1 MNTLKN
7 INFILKFVFKTK
19 PFYIIYILICT
30 ILQSFNSIISIFIV
44 PLIINMIETKTEFKY
59 IFILLISIFIYR
71 MVVDSFIN
79 FTSSNYALK
88 TEIDLKKSIQQ
99 QLFEKAI
106 NMDLEKYD
114 NPEFYNDFIII
125 NSEMDNVLTNI
136 LSNFRTIIYSCI
148 TTLGSVA
155 IILNLDLF
163 CLIFVVISLSLS
175 YLLSLKGNKMVFN
188 RRMETR
194 VTDRK
199 VSYINRIFY
208 FKEYATDIRLTS
220 IYNKFIKD
228 YKQCI
233 DEIKEVDIKYGLKFM
248 FLNFFNQF
256 FLNTLMYNGFLTI
269 YLVYNV
275 LVLQSITVAGFF
287 GIYNAINY
295 INSDFW
301 NLIMLFPQFKQYEGY
316 IEKYKTFINT
326 TPKIQNKINSLKINS
341 SFKSLELKNIS
352 FEYNENNRILKNINM
367 AINKGQKIAIV
378 GSNGAGKSTLIKL
391 ILRLYDPSGG
401 NILYN
406 NIDIKD
412 LDLQYYRN
420 LFSVVFQDFKLF
432 AFTVGENIIMDE
444 LEDYSKVNKVLDICG
459 LKDKVQNMT
468 DGVNSLLYKE
478 FSNSGIILSGGEEQ
492 KIAIARAFAKN
503 SDLII
508 MDEPT
513 SSLDPISEYN
523 LNKTILE
530 QCKDKTVIFISHRLS
545 TTVMADKIYM
555 LEDGKIIESGTHKEL
570 LSKDGKYAELF
581 KIQVSKYK

>member
-44 PLIINMIETKTEFKY
+44 PLIINMIETKIEFKY

-71 MVVDSFIN
+71 MIVDSFIN

-287 GIYNAINY
+287 GIYSAINY

-326 TPKIQNKINSLKINS
+326 TPIIQNKINALKINS

-367 AINKGQKIAIV
+367 TINKGQKIAIV

-391 ILRLYDPSGG
+391 ILRLYDPSDG
-401 NILYN
+401 NIFYN

>member
-287 GIYNAINY
+287 GIYSAINY

-326 TPKIQNKINSLKINS
+326 TPIIQNKINALKINS

-367 AINKGQKIAIV
+367 TINKGQKIAIV

-391 ILRLYDPSGG
+391 ILRLYDPSDG
-401 NILYN
+401 NIFYN

>member
-175 YLLSLKGNKMVFN
+175 YLLSLKGNKMVFD

-208 FKEYATDIRLTS
+208 FKEYATDIRLTN

-341 SFKSLELKNIS
+341 SFKLLELKNIS
-352 FEYNENNRILKNINM
+352 FEYNENNRILKDINM
-367 AINKGQKIAIV
+367 TINKGQKIAIV

-401 NILYN
+401 NIFYN

-432 AFTVGENIIMDE
+432 AFTVSENIIMDE

>member
-163 CLIFVVISLSLS
+163 CLIFVVASLSLS

>member
-326 TPKIQNKINSLKINS
+326 TPIIQNKINALKINS

-367 AINKGQKIAIV
+367 TINKGQKIAIV

-401 NILYN
+401 NIFYN

-432 AFTVGENIIMDE
+432 AFTVSENIIMDE

>member
-44 PLIINMIETKTEFKY
+44 PLIINMIETKIEFKY

-71 MVVDSFIN
+71 MIVDSFIN

-233 DEIKEVDIKYGLKFM
+233 DEIKKVDIKYGLKFM

-275 LVLQSITVAGFF
+275 LVLQNITVAGFF

-352 FEYNENNRILKNINM
+352 FEYNENNRILKDINM
-367 AINKGQKIAIV
+367 TINKGQKIAIV

-401 NILYN
+401 NIFYN

>member
-352 FEYNENNRILKNINM
+352 FEYNENNRILKDINM
-367 AINKGQKIAIV
+367 TINKGQKIAIV

-401 NILYN
+401 NIFYN

>member
-175 YLLSLKGNKMVFN
+175 YLLSLKGNKMVFD

-208 FKEYATDIRLTS
+208 FKEYAMDIRLTN

-341 SFKSLELKNIS
+341 SFKSLELKNIC
-352 FEYNENNRILKNINM
+352 FEYNENNKILKNINM
-367 AINKGQKIAIV
+367 TINKGQKIAIV

-401 NILYN
+401 NIFYN

-523 LNKTILE
+523 LNKTILG

>member
-44 PLIINMIETKTEFKY
+44 PLIINMIETKIEFKY

-71 MVVDSFIN
+71 MIVDSFIN

-88 TEIDLKKSIQQ
+88 TEIDLRKSIQQ

-163 CLIFVVISLSLS
+163 CLIFVVASLSLS
-175 YLLSLKGNKMVFN
+175 YLLSLKGNKMVFD

-208 FKEYATDIRLTS
+208 FKEYATDIRLTN

-233 DEIKEVDIKYGLKFM
+233 DEIKKVDIKYGLKFM

-352 FEYNENNRILKNINM
+352 FEYNENNRILKDINM
-367 AINKGQKIAIV
+367 TINKGQKIAIV

-401 NILYN
+401 NIFYN

-432 AFTVGENIIMDE
+432 AFTVGENIIMDK

>member
-163 CLIFVVISLSLS
+163 CLIFVVASLSLS

-367 AINKGQKIAIV
+367 TINKGQKIAIV

-401 NILYN
+401 NIFYN

>member
-44 PLIINMIETKTEFKY
+44 PLIINMIETKIEFKY

-71 MVVDSFIN
+71 MIVDSFIN

-352 FEYNENNRILKNINM
+352 FEYNENNRILKDINM
-367 AINKGQKIAIV
+367 TINKGQKIAIV

-401 NILYN
+401 NIFYN

>member
-44 PLIINMIETKTEFKY
+44 PLIINMIETKIEFKY

-71 MVVDSFIN
+71 MIVDSFIN

-367 AINKGQKIAIV
+367 TINKGQKIAIV

-401 NILYN
+401 NIFYN

>member
-44 PLIINMIETKTEFKY
+44 PLIINMIETKIEFKY
-59 IFILLISIFIYR
+59 ISILLISIFIYR
-71 MVVDSFIN
+71 MIVDSFIN

-88 TEIDLKKSIQQ
+88 TEIDLRKSIQQ

-163 CLIFVVISLSLS
+163 CLIFVVASLSLS
-175 YLLSLKGNKMVFN
+175 YLLSLKGNKMVFD

-367 AINKGQKIAIV
+367 TINKGQKIAIV

-401 NILYN
+401 NIFYN

-444 LEDYSKVNKVLDICG
+444 LEDYSKVNKVLDIYG